1 MGLLNKNTD
10 FNIIKPEKILED
22 QVIVVLKTI
31 YDPEIP
37 VSIYELGLI
46 YFIIVK
52 ASISNENEFFVNV
65 EMTVTSPNCPAIE
78 SLPQDII
85 NGVEKL
91 DNVIKCDV
99 EVTFDPPWDKSF
111 MSEEAKLELG
121 ML

>member
-1 MGLLNKNTD
+1 M
-10 FNIIKPEKILED
+10 KPEKIVED
-22 QVIVVLKTI
+22 QVIMVLKTI

-46 YFIIVK
+46 YFVIVK

-85 NGVEKL
+85 EGVERL

-111 MSEEAKLELG
+111 MSEEARLELG